1 VRIVRALAR
10 KHTACD
16 FQLPE
21 VAMNLWTRTSPT
33 RRAMTIA
40 AALAAVLAP
49 AGSAQAQQKVL
60 RAVLHADVRV
70 LDPIWTTQTIANIHG
85 MLVYDT
91 LFGNDAAMQ
100 PKPQMVD
107 TYEITEDKLVYTFTL
122 RDKLK
127 FHDGSPVTSADVIAS
142 LTRWGKKDG
151 VGQRL
156 FSFVDKLEAVDAKT
170 FRMTLS
176 KPYGMVLESLGK
188 TNSSVA
194 VIMRAQD
201 AATDPQQQVKESVGS
216 GPFKFAKDEWVPG
229 SKTVYLRNADYASR
243 PSSEK
248 AESFAGS
255 KFPGVDRIELVWI
268 SDPQTAMSALIN
280 GEIDFYENPNI
291 DFYPILEKA
300 KGVKLMRT
308 GSLDSTHGMI
318 RLNHLHPP
326 FNNVKARQAMYYL
339 INQENF
345 LRAIVGDPKYYRVC
359 HGLITCGSP
368 LGNDGGSQWFKEY
381 NPKKALQLLKEA
393 GYNGEPITV
402 LAATDHNTITP
413 ATQVLIQA
421 MREAGINVDAQSM
434 DWGSVV
440 SRRAKKEPPAQ
451 GGWHI
456 FVTTTGGVGSANP
469 VLHTW
474 LGAACDKGLFGWPCD
489 AEIEKLRTE
498 YGFALKAEEKARIAR
513 DLQARAMDQV
523 VYIPFGQWDAL
534 LAYRSDRLEG
544 IVPNTGL
551 VVLWNITKK

>member
-1 VRIVRALAR
+1 MRLWMRAPIGAI
-10 KHTACD
+10 
-16 FQLPE
+16 
-21 VAMNLWTRTSPT
+21 S
-33 RRAMTIA
+33 I
-40 AALAAVLAP
+40 ALAAAVVWGLAS
-49 AGSAQAQQKVL
+49 AGSARAQEKVL

-91 LFGNDAAMQ
+91 LFGNDANMQ

-107 TYEITEDKLVYTFTL
+107 KFEISQDKLVYTFTL

-127 FHDGSPVTSADVIAS
+127 FHDGSPVTSKDVIAS
-142 LTRWGKKDG
+142 LDRWGKKDG

-156 FSFVDKLEAVDAKT
+156 FSFIDRLEGLDDKT
-170 FRMTLS
+170 FRMTLK
-176 KPYGMVLESLGK
+176 KPYGMLLESLGK

-194 VIMRAQD
+194 AIMRAQD
-201 AATDPQQQVKESVGS
+201 AATDPQQQVKEAVGS

-229 SKTVYLRNADYASR
+229 SKAVYLKNADYVPR
-243 PSSEK
+243 PGNEK

-291 DFYPILEKA
+291 DFYPILEQA
-300 KGVKLMRT
+300 KGVKLMPT
-308 GSLDSTHGMI
+308 GKLDSTHGMI

-326 FNNVKARQAMYYL
+326 FNNIKARQAMYYL
-339 INQENF
+339 INQEDF
-345 LRAIVGDPKYYRVC
+345 LRAIVGNPKYYRIC

-368 LGNDGGSQWFKEY
+368 LANDGGSHWFKEY

-451 GGWHI
+451 GGWNI
-456 FVTTTGGVGSANP
+456 FVTTTGGVGSSDP

-474 LGAACDKGLFGWPCD
+474 IGAACDKGLFGWPCD
-489 AEIEKLRTE
+489 AEIEKLRND
-498 YGFALKAEEKARIAR
+498 YAIAQKDEEKAMIAR
-513 DLQARAMDQV
+513 ELQTRAMDQV
-523 VYIPFGQWDAL
+523 VYIPFGQWNAM
-534 LAYRSDRLEG
+534 LAYRSDRLQG